1 MYILLTILDSLKFN
15 PNKCV
20 IIVDFTK
27 FTIIDDGS
35 IQCFVVS
42 VMSQGEVTNEWKPYI
57 LYYDFLAQN
66 EKRKKINV
74 KQTFPY
80 VKVYYNSIIFNDFYL
95 RYLRY

>member
-1 MYILLTILDSLKFN
+1 MKFN
-15 PNKCV
+15 PDKCV

-35 IQCFVVS
+35 VQCFVVS
-42 VMSQGEVTNEWKPYI
+42 VLSQGKVIKGEEWKPHI

-66 EKRKKINV
+66 EKKKKISV

-80 VKVYYNSIIFNDFYL
+80 VKVQYFHVGNI
-95 RYLRY
+95 

>member
-1 MYILLTILDSLKFN
+1 M
-15 PNKCV
+15 CV

-35 IQCFVVS
+35 IQCLVVS
-42 VMSQGEVTNEWKPYI
+42 ILSQGEVNEEVEWKPHI

-66 EKRKKINV
+66 EKKKKISV

-80 VKVYYNSIIFNDFYL
+80 VKVYIIIISIMIKYFNSSSLLLTVRLHF
-95 RYLRY
+95 

>member
-1 MYILLTILDSLKFN
+1 MKYN

-20 IIVDFTK
+20 IVVD

-42 VMSQGEVTNEWKPYI
+42 ILSQGKVVDGVEWKPYI
-57 LYYDFLAQN
+57 DYYDFLAQN
-66 EKRKKINV
+66 EKKKKITV

-80 VKVYYNSIIFNDFYL
+80 VKVIFYSNYNYN
-95 RYLRY
+95 

>member
-1 MYILLTILDSLKFN
+1 MLDSLKFN
-15 PNKCV
+15 PNNCV

-27 FTIIDDGS
+27 FTIVDDGS

-42 VMSQGEVTNEWKPYI
+42 ILSQGEVKKDVEWKPHI

-66 EKRKKINV
+66 EKKKNVTV

-80 VKVYYNSIIFNDFYL
+80 VKVN
-95 RYLRY
+95 

>member
-1 MYILLTILDSLKFN
+1 MKYDPSR
-15 PNKCV
+15 CV

-42 VMSQGEVTNEWKPYI
+42 VLSQGTVNDDEWKPHI

-66 EKRKKINV
+66 EKKERKFRQNKL
-74 KQTFPY
+74 FLM
-80 VKVYYNSIIFNDFYL
+80 L
-95 RYLRY
+95 RYIYL

>member
-1 MYILLTILDSLKFN
+1 MKFD
-15 PNKCV
+15 PEKCV

-35 IQCFVVS
+35 VQCFVVS
-42 VMSQGEVTNEWKPYI
+42 VLSQGEVRNEEWKPHI

-66 EKRKKINV
+66 EKKKKISV

-80 VKVYYNSIIFNDFYL
+80 VKVFSEELF
-95 RYLRY
+95 